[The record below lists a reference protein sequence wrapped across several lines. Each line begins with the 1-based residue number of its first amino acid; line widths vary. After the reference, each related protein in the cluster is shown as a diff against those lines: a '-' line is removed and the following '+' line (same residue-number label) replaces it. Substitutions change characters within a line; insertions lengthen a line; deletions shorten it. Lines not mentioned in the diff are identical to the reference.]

1 MNLQPLID
9 NLPMILAALG
19 LLLWAAARLVEAK
32 AKANPTVDAWDKW
45 APRLQWA
52 SQLYSQAL
60 DWLVDSGSIK
70 LNGKEKLAELNRLLK
85 EFQTQIDNGDYKGA
99 IAAVVGYYVD
109 AKGKAGT
116 ISANPLITRDT
127 PAQE

>member
-32 AKANPTVDAWDKW
+32 AKANPAMDAWDKW

-60 DWLVDSGSIK
+60 DWLVDSGTIK

-85 EFQTQIDNGDYKGA
+85 EFQTQVDSGDYKGA

-109 AKGKAGT
+109 AKGKAN
-116 ISANPLITRDT
+116 ISANPSISRDT